1 MADSALERAIEAV
14 GSAAELAR
22 KVGVTAM
29 AVSNWKVRGI
39 PAERVL
45 MIEKASGVKRYE
57 LRPDIYPEPRKRKAA
72 AA

>member
-1 MADSALERAIEAV
+1 MTETALERAIEAV
-14 GSAAELAR
+14 GTAAKLAQ

-45 MIEKASGVKRYE
+45 AIEKVSGVKRHE
-57 LRPDIYPEPRKRKAA
+57 LRPDLYPLPRKRKAA
-72 AA
+72 